1 MVQRTVKKDRAHM
14 ANRAANETGSIIYD
28 EVVRI
33 AAAQPKTGSGIADDD
48 AALATASIGDV
59 ARLAAVAP
67 ITVSRA
73 LRNPE
78 KVSPEKRARIQAAVE
93 RTGYRVNPF
102 ASALKSGRSNVV
114 MAFASNMFSEQFALA
129 LHACANVLEEAGY
142 LFLVGQTSYS
152 YDRETAAIRSLQALK
167 PAAVMFTGVIELEEN
182 RETLR
187 NLGIPIME
195 TWALP
200 RDPIDMLVGFSNTE
214 AGRLAAEALADGG
227 YRKVGFIGR
236 RGGRGALR
244 LKGFRDGC
252 QALGLEFVGEFLTDD
267 VAGPSDG
274 RRCLSALLESG
285 SKVDAVFCANDLLA
299 LGTLMEARR
308 RKLSIPHNF
317 GIVGFGESDIAAE
330 IPPGLTTVGVD
341 SAQLG
346 RIAGEMLLQRLS
358 NKEFA
363 PSVTRLDLHL
373 TPRGSI

>member
-1 MVQRTVKKDRAHM
+1 MMRM
-14 ANRAANETGSIIYD
+14 AKAAENETGGIIYD

-33 AAAQPKTGSGIADDD
+33 PARSPRAAAT
-48 AALATASIGDV
+48 ALLEDNAPLETASIGDV
-59 ARLAAVAP
+59 ARLAGVAP

-78 KVSPEKRARIQAAVE
+78 KVSAEKRARIEAAVE

-167 PAAVMFTGVIELEEN
+167 PAAVMFTGVIELEQN

-195 TWALP
+195 TWAFP

-227 YRKVGFIGR
+227 YKKVGFIGR

-244 LKGFRDGC
+244 LKGFRDSC
-252 QALGLEFVGEFLTDD
+252 RDLGLEFVGEFLSDE

-274 RRCLSALLESG
+274 RRCLSTLLESG
-285 SKVDAVFCANDLLA
+285 ASVDAVFCANDLLA

-308 RKLSIPHNF
+308 RKLSIPKDF
-317 GIVGFGESDIAAE
+317 GVIGFGESDIAAE
-330 IPPGLTTVGVD
+330 IPPGLTTVGID

-346 RIAGEMLLQRLS
+346 KIVGEMLLNRLS
-358 NKEFA
+358 KGEIAA
-363 PSVTRLDLHL
+363 PIRRVDLLVTH
-373 TPRGSI
+373 RGSV

>member
-1 MVQRTVKKDRAHM
+1 MSNAVE
-14 ANRAANETGSIIYD
+14 NETGSIIYD

-33 AAAQPKTGSGIADDD
+33 PARSPRASST
-48 AALATASIGDV
+48 ALPEESAPLETASIGDV
-59 ARLAAVAP
+59 ALLAGVAP

-78 KVSPEKRARIQAAVE
+78 KVSAEKRLRIQAAVE
-93 RTGYRVNPF
+93 RTGYSINPF

-152 YDRETAAIRSLQALK
+152 YERETAAIRSLQALK
-167 PAAVMFTGVIELEEN
+167 PAAVMFTGVIELEQN

-195 TWALP
+195 TWAFP

-214 AGRLAAEALADGG
+214 AGRLAAEALAARGHK
-227 YRKVGFIGR
+227 KVGFIGR

-244 LKGFRDGC
+244 LKGFREACSD
-252 QALGLEFVGEFLTDD
+252 LGLEFAGEFLSEE
-267 VAGPSDG
+267 VVGPSDG

-285 SKVDAVFCANDLLA
+285 ARVDAVFCANDLLA

-308 RKLSIPHNF
+308 RKLSIPKDF
-317 GIVGFGESDIAAE
+317 GVIGFGDSDIAAE

-358 NKEFA
+358 NKQVVPNVA
-363 PSVTRLDLHL
+363 RLDLLL
-373 TPRGSI
+373 TYRGSI